1 MFLAS
6 KTLEQPRHLEPI
18 CGKLYLIH
26 MNKKVQAH
34 SNLQVPPLS
43 PAMLHDLKRSIIL
56 SEFLLL
62 EEIGFNTA
70 VKLPYK
76 HITRCSESLC
86 IPPAAKNN
94 FLRIAYRFANDFSR
108 TSAPLVKSH
117 YNIAEACLFL
127 ASKTL
132 KFDLGIQPDQETL
145 QILNLAVKIECIH

>member
-1 MFLAS
+1 
-6 KTLEQPRHLEPI
+6 
-18 CGKLYLIH
+18 

-34 SNLQVPPLS
+34 PNLQVPPLS
-43 PAMLHDLKRSIIL
+43 PAMLHDLKRSILL

-76 HITRCSESLC
+76 HITRCSESFC

-108 TSAPLVKSH
+108 TSASLVKSH

-132 KFDLGIQPDQETL
+132 KFDLGLQPDQETL